1 MTLSVGQ
8 VHAGWAWQREICK
21 KAGSVGYV
29 GMITGLMDQLGRD
42 PRLTELLTS
51 ETQDPIQS
59 AQCLRL
65 LGAVNRVALAEN
77 ASWITD
83 YYPVFGGQCDV
94 DRLVPAFLTFLQDR
108 LPAVRRELSASVQT
122 NEVGRAAPLS
132 AAINYVAEATGMPV
146 RLLEVGASAGLN
158 LLQDQFFVAAGERSW
173 GPESSA
179 LQLTGQ
185 FKEGD
190 PPTGTPEVVER
201 RGCDLNP
208 IDARD
213 SRCMDLLRSFV
224 WPEHV
229 ERMTRLNAALEIAR
243 SAPAVPIDADDACSW
258 ASEQLATCPAGQVTV
273 LYHSLVLTYFDDAE
287 RAKFADI
294 VRAHGASATA
304 DRPLAWI
311 SMEPSEGDSAVV
323 EVKCELWPEGR
334 RLLLARCTPHGGE
347 VRWTPE
353 EIPA

>member
-1 MTLSVGQ
+1 MTLTVEQ
-8 VHAGWAWQREICK
+8 VHAGWAWQREICRQ
-21 KAGSVGYV
+21 AGSVGYV
-29 GMITGLMDQLGRD
+29 GMITAVMDQLGRD

-51 ETQDPIQS
+51 DTHDPVQS

-83 YYPVFGGQCDV
+83 YYPVYGGQCDV
-94 DRLVPAFLTFLQDR
+94 DRLVPAFLAFLQDR
-108 LPAVRRELSASVQT
+108 LPAVRREMSASVQT

-158 LLQDQFFVAAGERSW
+158 LLIDRYFVAAGDRSW
-173 GPESSA
+173 GPPRSA
-179 LQLTGQ
+179 LRLTGQ

-190 PPTGTPEVVER
+190 PPAGAPEVVER

-213 SRCMDLLRSFV
+213 PRCMNLLRSFV

-229 ERMTRLNAALEIAR
+229 ERMTRLNAALDIAR
-243 SAPAVPIDADDACSW
+243 SAPAVPIDADEACSW
-258 ASEQLATCPAGQVTV
+258 ASRQLATRPAGQATV
-273 LYHSLVLTYFDDAE
+273 LYHSMVLTYFDDAE
-287 RAKFADI
+287 RAKFADV
-294 VRAHGASATA
+294 VRAHGAGTPA

-311 SMEPSEGDSAVV
+311 SMEPSEDDSAVV
-323 EVKCELWPEGR
+323 EVSCELWPDGR
-334 RLLLARCTPHGGE
+334 RLLLARCTPHGGK
-347 VRWTPE
+347 VRWA
-353 EIPA
+353 PAELPA